1 MVNSQD
7 FAKRLH
13 IILDYYQLS
22 ATSLADKLEVNR
34 STISHLLSGRNK
46 PSLDFVMKL
55 LSHFP
60 EVDLYWLMN
69 GTGKFPAEK
78 NEAIRS
84 TDSISMDMTPT
95 ESEGNKYHQKKE
107 GLISDSQIERIV
119 IFFKDG
125 SFKAYDRD

>member
-1 MVNSQD
+1 MVNSED

-13 IILDYYQLS
+13 QILDYYQLS
-22 ATSLADKLEVNR
+22 ATALADKLEVNR

-69 GTGKFPAEK
+69 GNGQFPKAVETPVDHPQESK
-78 NEAIRS
+78 LVIREASSRNQLDAIADLNPAADR
-84 TDSISMDMTPT
+84 
-95 ESEGNKYHQKKE
+95 E
-107 GLISDSQIERIV
+107 IERIV

-125 SFKAYDRD
+125 SFTAYKGD

>member
-1 MVNSQD
+1 MVNSED

-13 IILDYYQLS
+13 QILDYYQLS
-22 ATSLADKLEVNR
+22 ATALADKLEVNR

-69 GTGKFPAEK
+69 GSGQFPK
-78 NEAIRS
+78 TQDTFQPHPQGDDFRI
-84 TDSISMDMTPT
+84 
-95 ESEGNKYHQKKE
+95 KK
-107 GLISDSQIERIV
+107 ISDQDETGSFPSFRSKDDREIERIV

-125 SFKAYDRD
+125 SFTAYEGA